1 MAGRC
6 LVKKSF
12 SEAVKGFTLVELMI
26 VVVLLAVLILLGI
39 PSFQN
44 FIAKR
49 NLRNVAESVYYGLQ
63 VARANAVKT
72 NHPTVFYL
80 DSSGRKWIVDE
91 LMPGTPDE
99 NGNTTYSVA
108 DASTQGGTHLQTYE
122 WNSEHP
128 EIDASLNVGAKGQKV
143 TGGTYVTFDSLGRV
157 MQKNISAGAVYDNP
171 TPLALVTISNSV
183 KTNINKLEVEINLS
197 NGQGIRVCSPF
208 LPETD
213 PKGCIEAPTANPSS
227 NP

>member
-1 MAGRC
+1 
-6 LVKKSF
+6 VKKSF
-12 SEAVKGFTLVELMI
+12 SKAVKGFTLVELMI
-26 VVVLLAVLILLGI
+26 VVVLLAILILLGI

-49 NLRNVAESVYYGLQ
+49 NLTNVAESIYYGLQ

-91 LMPGTPDE
+91 LTPGTPDE

-108 DASTQGGTHLQTYE
+108 DATIQGGTHLQTYE
-122 WNSEHP
+122 WSTEHP

-143 TGGTYVTFDSLGRV
+143 TGGNYVTFDSLGRV
-157 MQKNISAGAVYDNP
+157 MQTNISAGSSYTNT

-183 KTNINKLEVEINLS
+183 RTNINKLEVEINLS
-197 NGQGIRVCSPF
+197 NGRGIRVCAPY

-213 PKGCIEAPTANPSS
+213 PKGCVDAPTANPSTS
-227 NP
+227 SSVSP